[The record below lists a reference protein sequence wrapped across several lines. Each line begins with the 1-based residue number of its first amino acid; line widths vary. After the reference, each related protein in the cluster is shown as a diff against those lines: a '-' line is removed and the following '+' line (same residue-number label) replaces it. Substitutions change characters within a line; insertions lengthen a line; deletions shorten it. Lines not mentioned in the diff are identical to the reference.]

1 MHLVTADEIREM
13 DRLTIESFGLPG
25 RVLMENAGR
34 GATRVLMNK
43 FSDIASKRVG
53 IIAGRGNNGGDGF
66 VIARYLAH
74 AGVNVT
80 VYLLSEISRLT
91 GDAKDNFK
99 LLAPLDINVIKIP
112 DESSFKRH
120 KTEMTH
126 EHIWVDAILGTGLN
140 SDVAGFFKSVIEFI
154 NALNRPVLAVDIAS
168 GLHTDSGQICGI
180 CIQATLT
187 ATFGFPKIGHIQ
199 LPGAACTGELHV
211 IDIGIPPHIVKNV
224 GPRQHLLTK
233 DMVLSNMIPRP
244 SDIHKGGTGHVLVVA
259 GSPGKTGAAAMCA
272 MSALRSG
279 AGLVTLGVPKSLNP
293 VVEPL
298 GLEVMTVPM
307 DESKTGTFSEK
318 AGESILTLLEDKKCL
333 GIGPGIG
340 TETGTMSLVHQLVK
354 ESPVPI
360 VIDADGLNNLA
371 NNPAILLKRKSEI
384 ILTPHPGEMAR
395 LVNARP
401 GDIQKDRV
409 GYARKFAE
417 TYNVHLVLKGARTIV
432 AHPNGDVYI
441 NLSGNPGMASAGMG
455 DVLTGMVAG
464 FIAQGYPLA
473 TAAQIAVYLHGDA
486 GDNLADARGPFGY
499 IASDVMD
506 SLPEAIKRLMAGNAF
521 SNQYDCGM
529 PHQTIL

>member
-1 MHLVTADEIREM
+1 MHLTTADEMREM

-43 FSDIASKRVG
+43 FPDIASKRVG

-74 AGVNVT
+74 AGVNVS
-80 VYLLSEISRLT
+80 VYLLSESSRLA
-91 GDAKDNFK
+91 GDAEDNFK
-99 LLAPLDINVIKIP
+99 LLAPLDISVIEMP
-112 DESSFKRH
+112 DEDSFHQHR
-120 KTEMTH
+120 TEMAH
-126 EHIWVDAILGTGLN
+126 QHIWVDAILGTGLN
-140 SDVAGFFKSVIEFI
+140 SDVTGFFKSVIEFI
-154 NALNRPVLAVDIAS
+154 NALNRPVLAVDISS

-199 LPGAACTGELHV
+199 LPGAAYTGELHV
-211 IDIGIPPHIVKNV
+211 IDIGIPPHIVENV

-233 DMVLSNMIPRP
+233 DVALSNMIPRP
-244 SDIHKGGTGHVLVVA
+244 SDIHKGGTGHILVIA

-293 VVEPL
+293 VVEPQAI
-298 GLEVMTVPM
+298 EVMTVPL
-307 DESKTGTFSEK
+307 DESKTGVLSDNAVE
-318 AGESILTLLEDKKCL
+318 AILTLLEDKKCL
-333 GIGPGIG
+333 AIGPGIG
-340 TETGTMSLVHQLVK
+340 MEEGTMRLVHQLIK
-354 ESPVPI
+354 KSPVPI

-371 NNPAILLKRKSEI
+371 NNPEILLKRKSDV

-395 LVNARP
+395 LVDARP
-401 GDIQKDRV
+401 KDIQMDRV

-417 TYNVHLVLKGARTIV
+417 TYNVHLLLKGARTIV
-432 AHPNGDVYI
+432 ACPDGHVYI

-473 TAAQIAVYLHGDA
+473 TAAQIAVYLHGNA
-486 GDNLADARGPFGY
+486 ADNLADARGPFGY
-499 IASDVMD
+499 IASDVMG
-506 SLPEAIKRLMAGNAF
+506 SLPEAIKRLTEKTTLKAPHA
-521 SNQYDCGM
+521 NQLI
-529 PHQTIL
+529 QEIL